1 LVQLGLCEEKKPE
14 EVSSEEI
21 HDDASETQKENIQEE
36 KVVEDGDEVLSEE
49 EDEAEYYAQKYR
61 NFLFYSIEQFQE
73 LILCIE
79 PLPNCEFNY
88 SKLYIDTMNPVPK
101 WMEMA
106 KSIWPMEK
114 EIWMSSE
121 TEDIERTTEKL
132 INSRRHLL
140 DYWKVAL
147 HGIDCWSRLP
157 GELVEIIAEYSV
169 PCTSDVR
176 LAWWDDVTWSRRK
189 HAWIFLS

>member
-1 LVQLGLCEEKKPE
+1 MGCNFELQIQVFFGGKWVPVVFFGTTTRCGGFPLGKATRTLYKTKLFKGDYHRNDPVSFEYKESLVQLGLCEEKKPE

-121 TEDIERTTEKL
+121 TEDI
-132 INSRRHLL
+132 S
-140 DYWKVAL
+140 
-147 HGIDCWSRLP
+147 
-157 GELVEIIAEYSV
+157 
-169 PCTSDVR
+169 
-176 LAWWDDVTWSRRK
+176 
-189 HAWIFLS
+189 